1 MDITKASWSSD
12 HGKIRVSMPISKVDV
27 EKRTVSGFATLDN
40 LDKQGDVVP
49 SDASKKAFERFRGNI
64 REMHQPLAV
73 GKVVSFKEDK
83 FFDDTTQKFYTGI
96 FVSAYVSKGAQDTWE
111 KVLDGTLTGFS
122 IGGVV
127 NDEEDVYDADMNK
140 AYRVIKDY
148 DLSELSLVDN
158 PANQFA
164 NVLSIEKNTDDHG
177 YLSKTLV
184 ENVYWCSEDDIISMS
199 KDESSSCPQCDSLM
213 NNIGFVESDDS
224 DKASVVKSMVHER
237 KSQGFAKGDF
247 VRFGDTYGRI
257 DNIVFKGGAKFES
270 GEVVAATPSDPV
282 VVVKVYANQ
291 GSSFAAT
298 NNHDITH
305 LSTLSKVNT
314 VTVEEVNK
322 MSEEVIVVE
331 DNTEDLEK
339 GVAERLRAQQAAAAE
354 APAPAPKSKA
364 KAKEEEPVA
373 EVVEEEE
380 AVEEVAEEVAEE
392 AVEAEVVEAADDSE
406 DLEKSTAVVEE
417 SEASTT
423 EEAEEE
429 EVVAEAEAVLEEAEN
444 VIDMAAYVAAQ
455 AEQTEAITSSLNNL
469 AETVKAVQAQIDTL
483 HKGLVAVDGKVNSV
497 TDNFGKRVDAVEK
510 DTAFRKSADLGE
522 ILQELPKVVE
532 KSTSAWGGR
541 FLTNADLLRQNNGGE
556 RYVRRNCKEQ
566 PR

>member
-49 SDASKKAFERFRGNI
+49 SEASKRAFERFRGNI

-83 FFDDTTQKFYTGI
+83 FFDDVSKKFYTGI

-127 NDEEDVYDADMNK
+127 NEDEDVYDADMNK

-177 YLSKTLV
+177 YLSKTMV

-213 NNIGFVESDDS
+213 SNIGFVESDDT
-224 DKASVVKSMVHER
+224 DKASVVKSMVHEV
-237 KSQGFAKGDF
+237 KSNGFTKGDF

-257 DNIVFKGGAKFES
+257 ENIVFKGGAKFAS
-270 GEVVAATPSDPV
+270 GEVVNATPSDPV
-282 VVVKVYANQ
+282 VIVKSYVSD
-291 GSSFAAT
+291 GSSFSVT

-314 VTVEEVNK
+314 VTVEEVRK

-331 DNTEDLEK
+331 DNEDLEK
-339 GVAERLRAQQAAAAE
+339 GVADRLRAQQAAAAE
-354 APAPAPKSKA
+354 APAPAPKAKA
-364 KAKEEEPVA
+364 KAKEVEEPVA
-373 EVVEEEE
+373 EVEEVVVEEEAE
-380 AVEEVAEEVAEE
+380 EVVEEV
-392 AVEAEVVEAADDSE
+392 VEAEVVEEAPEGDADM
-406 DLEKSTAVVEE
+406 EKATAVVEE
-417 SEASTT
+417 SEASET
-423 EEAEEE
+423 EEAEE
-429 EVVAEAEAVLEEAEN
+429 EVVAEAEAVVAEAEN
-444 VIDMAAYVAAQ
+444 VIDLAAYVAGQ
-455 AEQTEAITSSLNNL
+455 AELTETITSSLNNL

-541 FLTNADLLRQNNGGE
+541 FLTNADLLR
-556 RYVRRNCKEQ
+556 
-566 PR
+566 

>member
-49 SDASKKAFERFRGNI
+49 SEASKKAFERFRGNI

-127 NDEEDVYDADMNK
+127 NDDEDVYDADMNK

-177 YLSKTLV
+177 YLSKTMV

-213 NNIGFVESDDS
+213 SNIGFVESDDT
-224 DKASVVKSMVHER
+224 DKASVVKSMVHEV
-237 KSQGFAKGDF
+237 KSNGFTKGDF

-257 DNIVFKGGAKFES
+257 ENIVFKGGAKFAS
-270 GEVVAATPSDPV
+270 GEVVNATPSDPV
-282 VVVKVYANQ
+282 VIVKSYVSD
-291 GSSFAAT
+291 GSSFSVT
-298 NNHDITH
+298 SNHDITH

-314 VTVEEVNK
+314 VTVEEVRK

-331 DNTEDLEK
+331 DNEDLEK
-339 GVAERLRAQQAAAAE
+339 GVADRLREQQAAAAE
-354 APAPAPKSKA
+354 APAPAPKAKA
-364 KAKEEEPVA
+364 KAKEVEEPVA
-373 EVVEEEE
+373 EVEEVVVEEEAEEVVEEVVE
-380 AVEEVAEEVAEE
+380 AVEEAPEGDV
-392 AVEAEVVEAADDSE
+392 DM
-406 DLEKSTAVVEE
+406 EKATAVVEE
-417 SEASTT
+417 SEASET
-423 EEAEEE
+423 EEAEE
-429 EVVAEAEAVLEEAEN
+429 EVVAEAEAVVAEAEN
-444 VIDMAAYVAAQ
+444 VIDMAAYVANQ
-455 AEQTEAITSSLNNL
+455 AELTETITSSLNNL

-541 FLTNADLLRQNNGGE
+541 FLTNADLLR
-556 RYVRRNCKEQ
+556 
-566 PR
+566 

>member
-1 MDITKASWSSD
+1 MVNTMDITKASWSSD

-49 SDASKKAFERFRGNI
+49 SEASKKAFERFRGNI

-73 GKVVSFKEDK
+73 GKVVSFREDK

-122 IGGVV
+122 IGGIV
-127 NDEEDVYDADMNK
+127 NEDEDVYDADMK
-140 AYRVIKDY
+140 TAYRVIKDY

-213 NNIGFVESDDS
+213 SNIGFVESDDN
-224 DKASVVKSMVHER
+224 DKASVVKSMVHEV
-237 KSQGFAKGDF
+237 KSQGFTKGDF

-257 DNIVFKGGAKFES
+257 ENIVLKGGAKFES
-270 GEVVAATPSDPV
+270 GEVVSATPSDPV
-282 VVVKVYANQ
+282 VVVKSYANS
-291 GSSFAAT
+291 GSSFVMT

-314 VTVEEVNK
+314 VTVEEVRK

-331 DNTEDLEK
+331 DNEDLEK
-339 GVAERLRAQQAAAAE
+339 GVADRLRAQQAEAAAP
-354 APAPAPKSKA
+354 APAPAPKAKA
-364 KAKEEEPVA
+364 KAKEQVEEPVA
-373 EVVEEEE
+373 EVKEEE

-392 AVEAEVVEAADDSE
+392 VVEAEVAEEAADESADM
-406 DLEKSTAVVEE
+406 EKATAVVEE
-417 SEASTT
+417 SEASET
-423 EEAEEE
+423 EGAEE
-429 EVVAEAEAVLEEAEN
+429 EVVEEEEAVVAEAEN
-444 VIDMAAYVAAQ
+444 VIDMAAYVANQ
-455 AEQTEAITSSLNNL
+455 SELTETITSSLNNL

-497 TDNFGKRVDAVEK
+497 TDNFGKRVNAVEK

-541 FLTNADLLRQNNGGE
+541 FLTNADLLQR
-556 RYVRRNCKEQ
+556 
-566 PR
+566 

>member
-49 SDASKKAFERFRGNI
+49 SEASKKAFERFRGNI

-83 FFDDTTQKFYTGI
+83 FFDDVTQKFYTGI

-127 NDEEDVYDADMNK
+127 NDDEDVYDADMNK

-177 YLSKTLV
+177 YLSKTMV

-213 NNIGFVESDDS
+213 SNIGFVESDDT
-224 DKASVVKSMVHER
+224 DKASVVKSMVHEV
-237 KSQGFAKGDF
+237 KSNGFAKGDF

-257 DNIVFKGGAKFES
+257 ENIVFKGGAKFES
-270 GEVVAATPSDPV
+270 GEVVNATPSDPV
-282 VVVKVYANQ
+282 VIVKSYVSN
-291 GSSFAAT
+291 GSSFSAT
-298 NNHDITH
+298 SNHDITH

-314 VTVEEVNK
+314 VTVEEVRK

-331 DNTEDLEK
+331 DNEDLEK
-339 GVAERLRAQQAAAAE
+339 GVADRLRAQQAEAAE
-354 APAPAPKSKA
+354 APAEAPAPKAKA
-364 KAKEEEPVA
+364 KAKEVEEPVA
-373 EVVEEEE
+373 EVEEVVVEEE
-380 AVEEVAEEVAEE
+380 AEEVVEAEFVEAEVAEE
-392 AVEAEVVEAADDSE
+392 APEGDVDM
-406 DLEKSTAVVEE
+406 EKATAVVEE
-417 SEASTT
+417 SEASET

-429 EVVAEAEAVLEEAEN
+429 VVEEAEAVVAEAEN
-444 VIDMAAYVAAQ
+444 VIDMAAYVANQ
-455 AEQTEAITSSLNNL
+455 AELTETITSSLNDL

-541 FLTNADLLRQNNGGE
+541 FLTNADLLR
-556 RYVRRNCKEQ
+556 
-566 PR
+566 